1 MWSLFLWF
9 FRRLGRG
16 GVGWAV
22 FGLVAF
28 CGGRSSG
35 VWSAASA
42 QTSQPAV
49 SFAACVEHKQK
60 GRWQRA
66 QRCFC
71 ALYRAT
77 NDPYQLKNLAKVQA
91 LAAFQAAQS
100 KVCPSSALLLRQQA
114 IASYLAYDSFL
125 RRRDPKARSALES
138 EQIITEVQRLRDAS
152 RDLPWPLL
160 RSTKAASSR
169 GADVRIERADVRIE
183 RADVR
188 IERADVRIERADVRI
203 EGATVRCAARY
214 PAALWQCRSKK
225 TPLADLQTC
234 GYAFVRKESFV
245 KKDRLWLPAGCYRVH
260 LKAADGSAV
269 QRWIRLSLSESQERR
284 QSDWSELFRRAVAVR
299 LPAKR
304 PIRSVVQRPTVPQ
317 EASGLKRGLWVASGV
332 TVGVAVVALAGG
344 VLLGGMSQATLQD
357 AKQSAYKET
366 TWRASY
372 EQALQARDIGRAL
385 YVVSGGI
392 AAVALG
398 LGIAAIAQ
406 KDTVSLTKANTPSIS
421 SQVGFHPTPRH
432 RARLP

>member
-1 MWSLFLWF
+1 MCTLFSRF
-9 FRRLGRG
+9 SRRLGRG
-16 GVGWAV
+16 GVGWVV
-22 FGLVAF
+22 FWLAAF

-35 VWSAASA
+35 VWSDASA
-42 QTSQPAV
+42 QTSQPSV
-49 SFAACVEHKQK
+49 TFEACVEHKQK

-91 LAAFQAAQS
+91 LAASQTEQS
-100 KVCPSSALLLRQQA
+100 KRCPSSALVLRQQA
-114 IASYLAYDSFL
+114 IASYLAYHSFL
-125 RRRDPKARSALES
+125 RHRGPKANSALES
-138 EQIITEVQRLRDAS
+138 EQIITEVKRLRDAS

-169 GADVRIERADVRIE
+169 GADARIEG
-183 RADVR
+183 
-188 IERADVRIERADVRI
+188 ADVRI

-225 TPLADLQTC
+225 TPLAALQTC

-260 LKAADGSAV
+260 LKASDGSAV
-269 QRWIRLSLSESQERR
+269 ERWMRLSSSLSSSESKDRL
-284 QSDWSELFRRAVAVR
+284 QSDWLELFRRAVAVR

-304 PIRSVVQRPTVPQ
+304 PIRSVIQRPTAPQ

-344 VLLGGMSQATLQD
+344 FILGGMSQSTLQD

-372 EQALQARDIGRAL
+372 EQALQTRDIGRAL

-406 KDTVSLTKANTPSIS
+406 KDTVSQTKAITPLVS
-421 SQVGFHPTPRH
+421 SQIR
-432 RARLP
+432 